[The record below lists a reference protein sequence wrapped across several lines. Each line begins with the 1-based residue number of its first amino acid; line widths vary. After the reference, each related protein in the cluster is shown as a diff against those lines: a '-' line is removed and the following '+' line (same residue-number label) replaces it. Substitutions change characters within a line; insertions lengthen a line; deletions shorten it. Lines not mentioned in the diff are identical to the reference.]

1 MKKMLSA
8 FVIAGMLSSA
18 SAQDKQNETIEG
30 NGKLVTRD
38 ISVQAFDALKASGVY
53 ELKLTQ
59 GDKESVKIEADENLQ
74 ELFIVKIDGSQLNI
88 EMKKNLNLKG
98 RLRVKV
104 YVTFRQLKSIDLS
117 TVGNVSA
124 ENQLTFS
131 DLSLKNSSV
140 GNVDLNFT
148 ANKLDLKNTSV
159 GNVKLQGKAQTAIF
173 KNSGVG
179 NLRAGDLVVQS
190 MDIDNSGV
198 GNAEVNAE
206 KELKVSDSMLG
217 KVTNKG
223 SAPMKKS
230 NKVVI

>member
-1 MKKMLSA
+1 MLSA
-8 FVIAGMLSSA
+8 FAIAGILSTA

-30 NGKLVTRD
+30 NGKLITRD
-38 ISVQAFDALKASGVY
+38 INVQPFDALKANGVY

-74 ELFIVKIDGSQLNI
+74 ELFTVKNDGSQLNI
-88 EMKKNLNLKG
+88 EMKKNLNIKG
-98 RLRVKV
+98 KLRVKV
-104 YVTFRQLKSIDLS
+104 YVTFRNLESIDLN
-117 TVGNVSA
+117 TVGNVSSD
-124 ENQLTFS
+124 QLSFT
-131 DLSLKNSSV
+131 DLTLKNQSV

-159 GNVKLQGKAQTAIF
+159 GNVKLKGKAETAIL

-206 KELKVSDSMLG
+206 KELKVNDNMLG
-217 KVTNKG
+217 RVTNKG
-223 SAPMKKS
+223 SAPMRKS

>member
-1 MKKMLSA
+1 MLSA
-8 FVIAGMLSSA
+8 FAIAGILSTA
-18 SAQDKQNETIEG
+18 SAHDKQNETIEG
-30 NGKLVTRD
+30 NGKLITRD
-38 ISVQAFDALKASGVY
+38 INVQPFDALKANGVY

-74 ELFIVKIDGSQLNI
+74 ELFTVKNDGSQLNI
-88 EMKKNLNLKG
+88 EMKKNLNIKG
-98 RLRVKV
+98 KLRVKV
-104 YVTFRQLKSIDLS
+104 YVTFRNLESIDLN
-117 TVGNVSA
+117 TVGNVSSD
-124 ENQLTFS
+124 QLSFT
-131 DLSLKNSSV
+131 DLTLKNQSV

-159 GNVKLQGKAQTAIF
+159 GNVKLKGKAETAIL

-206 KELKVSDSMLG
+206 KELKVNDNMLG
-217 KVTNKG
+217 RVTNKG
-223 SAPMKKS
+223 SAPMRKS

>member
-1 MKKMLSA
+1 MLSA
-8 FVIAGMLSSA
+8 FAIAGILSTA

-30 NGKLVTRD
+30 NGKLITRD
-38 ISVQAFDALKASGVY
+38 INVQPFDALKANGVY

-74 ELFIVKIDGSQLNI
+74 ELFTVKNDGSQLNI
-88 EMKKNLNLKG
+88 EMKKNLNIKG
-98 RLRVKV
+98 KLRVKV
-104 YVTFRQLKSIDLS
+104 YVTFRNLKSIDLN
-117 TVGNVSA
+117 TVGNVSSD
-124 ENQLTFS
+124 QLSFT
-131 DLSLKNSSV
+131 DLTLKNQSV

-159 GNVKLQGKAQTAIF
+159 GNVKLKGKAETAIL

-179 NLRAGDLVVQS
+179 NFRAGDLVVQS
-190 MDIDNSGV
+190 KDIDNSGV

-206 KELKVSDSMLG
+206 KELKVNDNMLG
-217 KVTNKG
+217 RVTNKG
-223 SAPMKKS
+223 SAPMRKS

>member
-1 MKKMLSA
+1 MRKMLSVFA
-8 FVIAGMLSSA
+8 IAAIFSTA

-38 ISVQAFDALKASGVY
+38 INVQPFDALNASGVY
-53 ELKLTQ
+53 ELKLVQ

-74 ELFIVKIDGSQLNI
+74 ELFTVKNDGSQLNI
-88 EMKKNLNLKG
+88 EMKKNISLRGKM
-98 RLRVKV
+98 RVKV
-104 YVTFRQLKSIDLS
+104 YVTFRNLKSIELS
-117 TVGNVSA
+117 TVGNVST
-124 ENQLTFS
+124 EKQLSFS
-131 DLSLKNSSV
+131 DLTLKNKSV

-159 GNVKLQGKAQTAIF
+159 GNLKLQGKAQTAVF

-179 NLRAGDLVVQS
+179 NLRAGELIVQS

-206 KELKVSDSMLG
+206 KELKVSDNMLG
-217 KVTNKG
+217 RVTNKG
-223 SAPMKKS
+223 AAPMKKS

>member
-1 MKKMLSA
+1 MKKMLCA
-8 FVIAGMLSSA
+8 FAIAGILSSA

-38 ISVQAFDALKASGVY
+38 INVQPFDALNASGVY
-53 ELKLTQ
+53 ELKLLQ

-74 ELFIVKIDGSQLNI
+74 ELFTVKNEGSQLNI
-88 EMKKNLNLKG
+88 EMKKNLNIKG
-98 RLRVKV
+98 RMRVKV
-104 YVTFRQLKSIDLS
+104 YVTFRQLKSLDLS
-117 TVGNVSA
+117 TVGNVSTEKQVA
-124 ENQLTFS
+124 FA
-131 DLSLKNSSV
+131 DLSLKTQSV
-140 GNVDLNFT
+140 GNVDLDFT
-148 ANKLDLKNTSV
+148 ANKLELKNTSV

-179 NLRAGDLVVQS
+179 NLRAGDFLVQS
-190 MDIDNSGV
+190 LDIDNSGV

-206 KELKVSDSMLG
+206 KELKVNENMLG

-223 SAPMKKS
+223 AAPVKKS

>member
-8 FVIAGMLSSA
+8 FVIAGMLSTA

-53 ELKLTQ
+53 ELKLMQ
-59 GDKESVKIEADENLQ
+59 GDKEAVTIEADENLQ
-74 ELFIVKIDGSQLNI
+74 ELFTVKNDGSQLNI
-88 EMKKNLNLKG
+88 EMKKNISLRGKM
-98 RLRVKV
+98 RVKV
-104 YVTFRQLKSIDLS
+104 FVTFRNLKSIDLS
-117 TVGNVSA
+117 TVGNVST
-124 ENQLTFS
+124 ENQLTFAN
-131 DLSLKNSSV
+131 LTLKNKSV

-148 ANKLDLKNTSV
+148 ANKLDLKNSSV
-159 GNVKLQGKAQTAIF
+159 GNVKLQGKAQTAVF

-179 NLRAGDLVVQS
+179 NLRAGELVVQTL
-190 MDIDNSGV
+190 DIDNSGV

-206 KELKVSDSMLG
+206 KELKVNDNMLG
-217 KVTNKG
+217 RVTNKG
-223 SAPMKKS
+223 AAPIKKS

>member
-1 MKKMLSA
+1 MLSVFA
-8 FVIAGMLSSA
+8 IAGLLSTA
-18 SAQDKQNETIEG
+18 SAQDKQNEAIEG

-38 ISVQAFDALKASGVY
+38 IAVQSFDELKASGVY

-74 ELFIVKIDGSQLNI
+74 ELFTVKNDGSQLNI
-88 EMKKNLNLKG
+88 EMKKNINIRG
-98 RLRVKV
+98 MTRVKV
-104 YVTFRQLKSIDLS
+104 YITFRNLKSIDLN
-117 TVGNVSA
+117 TVGNVST
-124 ENQLTFS
+124 ENQLTFA
-131 DLSLKNSSV
+131 DLTLKNKSV

-148 ANKLDLKNTSV
+148 ANKLDLKNSSV
-159 GNVKLQGKAQTAIF
+159 GNVKLQGKAQNAVF

-179 NLRAGDLVVQS
+179 NLRAGDFLVQS
-190 MDIDNSGV
+190 LDIDNSGV

-206 KELKVSDSMLG
+206 KELKVNENMLG

-223 SAPMKKS
+223 AAPVKKS

>member
-1 MKKMLSA
+1 MKRILSA
-8 FVIAGMLSSA
+8 LALAAILGNA

-38 ISVQAFDALKASGVY
+38 INVQPFDALNASGVY
-53 ELKLTQ
+53 ELKLVQ

-74 ELFIVKIDGSQLNI
+74 ELFTVKNDGSQLNI
-88 EMKKNLNLKG
+88 EMKKNISLRGKM
-98 RLRVKV
+98 RVKV
-104 YVTFRQLKSIDLS
+104 YVTFRNLKSIELS
-117 TVGNVSA
+117 TVGNVST
-124 ENQLTFS
+124 EKQLTFS
-131 DLSLKNSSV
+131 DLILKNKSV
-140 GNVDLNFT
+140 GNVNLNFT

-159 GNVKLQGKAQTAIF
+159 GNLKLQGKAQTAVF

-179 NLRAGDLVVQS
+179 NLRAGELIVQS

-206 KELKVSDSMLG
+206 KELKVSDNMLG
-217 KVTNKG
+217 RVTNKG
-223 SAPMKKS
+223 AAPMKKS

>member
-1 MKKMLSA
+1 M
-8 FVIAGMLSSA
+8 
-18 SAQDKQNETIEG
+18 
-30 NGKLVTRD
+30 
-38 ISVQAFDALKASGVY
+38 
-53 ELKLTQ
+53 
-59 GDKESVKIEADENLQ
+59 
-74 ELFIVKIDGSQLNI
+74 
-88 EMKKNLNLKG
+88 
-98 RLRVKV
+98 
-104 YVTFRQLKSIDLS
+104 
-117 TVGNVSA
+117 
-124 ENQLTFS
+124 
-131 DLSLKNSSV
+131 
-140 GNVDLNFT
+140 
-148 ANKLDLKNTSV
+148 